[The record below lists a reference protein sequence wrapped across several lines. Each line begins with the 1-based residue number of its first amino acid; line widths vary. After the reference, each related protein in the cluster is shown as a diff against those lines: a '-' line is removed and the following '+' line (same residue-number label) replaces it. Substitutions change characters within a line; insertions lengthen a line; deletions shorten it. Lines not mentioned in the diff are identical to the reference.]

1 MKCKSEVF
9 GTLLTEYDE
18 RNHMRLERKAER
30 AEGRREGLAEGLSQ
44 GREEGREQGVDRV
57 NALIVKLTEQKRTD
71 DIIKAAK
78 DKEYQE
84 RLFKE
89 FGL

>member
-18 RNHMRLERKAER
+18 RKNMRLERKAER
-30 AEGRREGLAEGLSQ
+30 EQGRQEGLTE
-44 GREEGREQGVDRV
+44 GREEMLDRV
-57 NALIVKLTEQKRTD
+57 NALNVKLSEENRTN

-78 DKEYQE
+78 DKAYQE
-84 RLFKE
+84 SLFKE

>member
-18 RNHMRLERKAER
+18 RKHMRLERKAER
-30 AEGRREGLAEGLSQ
+30 EQGRQEGLTE
-44 GREEGREQGVDRV
+44 GREEMLDRV
-57 NALIVKLTEQKRTD
+57 NALNLKLSEENRTD

-78 DKEYQE
+78 DKAYQE
-84 RLFKE
+84 KLFKE

>member
-30 AEGRREGLAEGLSQ
+30 AEGRREGLAEMQ
-44 GREEGREQGVDRV
+44 ERI
-57 NALIVKLTEQKRTD
+57 NALNVKLIEQNRTD

-84 RLFKE
+84 KLFKE